1 MRGFGLEAGRWALL
15 LILALTV
22 GTRISSA
29 QVPVLD
35 GFSWLDL
42 KSDTDKVAAVTKA
55 LEQQKYTALRE
66 IAVVD
71 DAALVITTTR
81 DNPQAQP
88 EFDHYTVYSV
98 SLKDGS
104 VQQLLAASKLRL
116 LDWECFTRDGQ
127 SELLATYDD
136 CTNCMATTFSTSF
149 YIDPKTK
156 LWNARWK
163 REKSGAPLAAQN
175 AGAGETGAHLRFA
188 GRERWARGAGDV
200 ATLPAA
206 EQRSAEQRLSLRVPG
221 GSLQRRGVLAAAAG
235 QRCQG
240 DEVPSMPGWRSDS
253 RNRRGQNRR
262 SARWYCAEPLTPR
275 SIRLRVNPSTGI
287 PRAWWGRVIPRILTI
302 KFYCAANTLRDARLR
317 TQDVATPNVVQS
329 RSADCIS
336 RFEDTRGRN
345 FRILQ
350 SPPFRIVY

>member
-1 MRGFGLEAGRWALL
+1 MMGFGLGRPCSRWALL

-22 GTRISSA
+22 GGKISSA

-66 IAVVD
+66 IAVAD

-104 VQQLLAASKLRL
+104 VQQLLTASKLRL
-116 LDWECFTRDGQ
+116 LDWERFTRDGQ

-136 CTNCMATTFSTSF
+136 CTNCMATTFLTAF

-163 REKSGAPLAAQN
+163 REKSGAPLVAQN
-175 AGAGETGAHLRFA
+175 AGAGEQEHIYALLAGSDGRVVLGTWQHYQQQNKGAQSSDYLFEYLVDPFNGEEFSRPLQGSDAKAMKF
-188 GRERWARGAGDV
+188 
-200 ATLPAA
+200 
-206 EQRSAEQRLSLRVPG
+206 RL
-221 GSLQRRGVLAAAAG
+221 
-235 QRCQG
+235 CQG
-240 DEVPSMPGWRSDS
+240 GDQILGIAG
-253 RNRRGQNRR
+253 GQN
-262 SARWYCAEPLTPR
+262 SSVCPLV
-275 SIRLRVNPSTGI
+275 LRGTTHSTQHKSSSKSKHRHPTSMVG
-287 PRAWWGRVIPRILTI
+287 
-302 KFYCAANTLRDARLR
+302 
-317 TQDVATPNVVQS
+317 QS
-329 RSADCIS
+329 DPAH
-336 RFEDTRGRN
+336 
-345 FRILQ
+345 
-350 SPPFRIVY
+350 PHH